1 MIILS
6 LNIVFGKLVRNL
18 LLGGFRFLL
27 FQSTVME
34 FIRSSVCMYNT
45 RTYFILFHNSSHHF
59 ASVCFL
65 LQEFRTCNGAAIII
79 SCLGG
84 NLGTNLKTGIGLMVA
99 ISAGT
104 DAWIW
109 SVLTPHKKTIFS
121 PPSFVKVRKQS
132 PCLAYYYYLLFLE
145 IDTYSIPI

>member
-1 MIILS
+1 MANCATC
-6 LNIVFGKLVRNL
+6 LNCTFSEYLEHRRGSFEAVCVCIVH
-18 LLGGFRFLL
+18 
-27 FQSTVME
+27 M
-34 FIRSSVCMYNT
+34 
-45 RTYFILFHNSSHHF
+45 YFILFHNSSHHF

-84 NLGTNLKTGIGLMVA
+84 NLGTNLKTGIGSMVA

-109 SVLTPHKKTIFS
+109 SALILLENTTYSK
-121 PPSFVKVRKQS
+121 PSFVKVKTIFS
-132 PCLAYYYYLLFLE
+132 NVLLLRS
-145 IDTYSIPI
+145 DVY

>member
-1 MIILS
+1 MISDFMLS
-6 LNIVFGKLVRNL
+6 LGLTLNIVFGKLRNL
-18 LLGGFRFLL
+18 LLGGFPFLL
-27 FQSTVME
+27 HILEHSHGIHSKQCV
-34 FIRSSVCMYNT
+34 YNNT

-84 NLGTNLKTGIGLMVA
+84 NLGTNLKTGIGSMVE

-132 PCLAYYYYLLFLE
+132 PCFAYYYLLFFRN
-145 IDTYSIPI
+145 

>member
-1 MIILS
+1 
-6 LNIVFGKLVRNL
+6 
-18 LLGGFRFLL
+18 
-27 FQSTVME
+27 ME

-79 SCLGG
+79 SYLGG

-109 SVLTPHKKTIFS
+109 SALILLENTTYSK
-121 PPSFVKVRKQS
+121 PSFVKVKTIFS
-132 PCLAYYYYLLFLE
+132 NVLLLRS
-145 IDTYSIPI
+145 DVYGRIPK